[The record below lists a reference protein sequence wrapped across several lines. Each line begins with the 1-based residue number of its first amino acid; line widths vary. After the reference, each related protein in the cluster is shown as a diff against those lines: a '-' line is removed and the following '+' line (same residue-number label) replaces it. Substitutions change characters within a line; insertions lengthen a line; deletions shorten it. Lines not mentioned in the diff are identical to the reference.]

1 MKRTLIH
8 LSVLA
13 VALTIIGVSLA
24 QAQTDQ
30 TVRANIPFDFHA
42 GKQLM
47 PAGTYNVE
55 LDLEGNVV
63 RIVDIS
69 SQRSIFLMGSPAG
82 DNDNGESADR
92 NESALVFDRSGGS
105 YFLRELKGNVLD
117 VSFAATKAE
126 GPLEAVVVPLT
137 PIP

>member
-1 MKRTLIH
+1 MRRLLIH

-13 VALTIIGVSLA
+13 AALTIVGVSVA
-24 QAQTDQ
+24 QAQIDQ
-30 TVRANIPFDFHA
+30 TVRANIPFEFHA

-47 PAGTYNVE
+47 PAGTYNVG

-69 SQRSIFLMGSPAG
+69 SQHSIFLMGTPAG
-82 DNDNGESADR
+82 DNNNGESPDR
-92 NESALVFDRSGGS
+92 NESALVFDRAGDS

-117 VSFAATKAE
+117 VSFAATKAK
-126 GPLEAVVVPLT
+126 GRMEAVVVPLT
-137 PIP
+137 PLP